1 MFLSQGFEACFCR
14 RVLFKVTL
22 HPSFSSTHSL
32 VIYQGGGCI
41 GERVVLVNVYRF
53 FCPVTCPDPF
63 SMRLVLSAH
72 PPGLPQSPPS
82 HEKTSPVL
90 QLHWRCRYF
99 ETVVGP
105 TQHKWDLTGSGWFPP
120 FQIKVLWCICPRPVM
135 TRLRESFRTGGTK
148 LSSRCARTAKS
159 FYQPST
165 WPLSSVWTTGN
176 GSMTPSSARSLT

>member
-1 MFLSQGFEACFCR
+1 M
-14 RVLFKVTL
+14 LFQVTW
-22 HPSFSSTHSL
+22 HPSFSSSHSL

-53 FCPVTCPDPF
+53 FCPVTCPAPF

-135 TRLRESFRTGGTK
+135 TRLRQVSGRVGRSFPLG
-148 LSSRCARTAKS
+148 AREL
-159 FYQPST
+159 QNPST
-165 WPLSSVWTTGN
+165 NRRPGPFPVFGRR
-176 GSMTPSSARSLT
+176 GMGQ